1 MTDRDDRIDRLH
13 ALALEQPAST
23 RDAFID
29 SAAEDD
35 DIKADVRAVLEA
47 EAYAGDFLSGTAGEI
62 EEEPPLAAGTM
73 LGQYRIE
80 RLIGRGGMGVVYEAQ
95 DTRLNRRVALKS
107 LAPGLSREGRQRDRL
122 EGEARAA
129 AALTH
134 PGIATVYALEEFDGQ
149 LFIASEYL
157 DGDTL
162 RAEMSHGPIPASRVL
177 DAGVQLS
184 EALSAAHARHV
195 VHRDLKPEN
204 IIRVSSGALKILD
217 FGLAQFVNPS
227 ELVSRTRSVARQ
239 RLTEEGLIAGTPPY
253 MSPEQLRGRVTDFR
267 TDQFAL
273 GVVLYEAITGR
284 HPFAGASL
292 DSVIAQIL
300 TVPPEPPHAADAMP
314 PGLWIIIERL
324 LRKDPAERFESTNEL
339 AAALATVRA
348 EAAASPSPL
357 TPRVAPS
364 SIATAVSTASGT
376 VRAAGTSPL
385 MWWRFHQF
393 TAALAYWTMVWPAWI
408 IHREFG
414 RFGLGFFFALL
425 ATIVIAG
432 NLRLHLWF
440 SSRVYPEDLQSRLDD
455 VARWIRGADLAFAAL
470 LIVGGIALPAERAG
484 WASVL
489 IAFGIGAAL
498 AALIIEP
505 ATLRAALRSQQ
516 PGSIASSPD
525 LPSPPGV

>member
-1 MTDRDDRIDRLH
+1 M
-13 ALALEQPAST
+13 
-23 RDAFID
+23 
-29 SAAEDD
+29 
-35 DIKADVRAVLEA
+35 
-47 EAYAGDFLSGTAGEI
+47 
-62 EEEPPLAAGTM
+62 
-73 LGQYRIE
+73 
-80 RLIGRGGMGVVYEAQ
+80 
-95 DTRLNRRVALKS
+95 ALKS

-149 LFIASEYL
+149 LFIASEFL

-162 RAEMSHGPIPASRVL
+162 RAEMTRGPMSAAQVL
-177 DAGVQLS
+177 DAGVQLA
-184 EALSAAHARHV
+184 EALCAAHQRHI

-204 IIRVSSGALKILD
+204 VIRVSSGVLKILD
-217 FGLAQFVNPS
+217 FGLAQFVNPA
-227 ELVSRTRSVARQ
+227 ELVSRTQSVARQ
-239 RLTEEGLIAGTPPY
+239 RQTQEGFIVGTPPY

-292 DSVIAQIL
+292 DSVIEQIL
-300 TVPPEPPHAADAMP
+300 TAPPELPHAADEMP
-314 PGLWIIIERL
+314 PKLWTIIERL
-324 LRKDPAERFESTNEL
+324 LRKDPAERFATTNEL
-339 AAALATVRA
+339 AAALAAVRA
-348 EAAASPSPL
+348 ETAASPRTP
-357 TPRVAPS
+357 TPRPAPS
-364 SIATAVSTASGT
+364 SPTPAESASSGT
-376 VRAAGTSPL
+376 VRAAGASPL
-385 MWWRFHQF
+385 VWWRFHQF

-414 RFGLGFFFALL
+414 SFGLAFFFALL
-425 ATIVIAG
+425 ATVVVAG

-470 LIVGGIALPAERAG
+470 LIVGGIALPPERAG

-489 IAFGIGAAL
+489 IAFGIGTGL